1 MSDPNQG
8 ASVTYASRP
17 EVCDQIGRAV
27 GSLWQRRSG
36 VRPAGVNTE
45 YVGDVIRCTIEHGE
59 APEVAAD
66 ADVEAP
72 ATDSIDAGG
81 YQFEAQAAVA
91 RLTGRTVVGFVAKRV
106 PSGAPATNTFIL
118 EAAQVKY

>member
-1 MSDPNQG
+1 MGDPNQG

-17 EVCDQIGRAV
+17 EVCEQIGRAV
-27 GSLWQRRSG
+27 GTLWQRRSG
-36 VRPAGVNTE
+36 VRPAGVDTE
-45 YVGDVIRCTIEHGE
+45 YVGDVVRCTIEQGE
-59 APEVAAD
+59 APEAD
-66 ADVEAP
+66 ADADAP

-106 PSGAPATNTFIL
+106 PNGVPATNTFIL